1 VKFLMSEKEIEN
13 KRSSLYRGRL
23 SFRPSLSS
31 TGLGWKGLVVERYQ
45 APPCELPDLPIDHHI
60 VELASQQHVSLG
72 ERPDWRGH
80 LRPFSK
86 YPGVC
91 NCFPAGV
98 RPKLRVFTQT
108 NLIVCGLEPEFVE
121 EVSEEL
127 DSNPVAQ
134 LREQLDIRDESL
146 GSLMRLLE
154 NAAKSRQPS
163 DNLYVDHLI
172 YAFTLRLFSLGQGR
186 QYTYARQG
194 ALPAHKL
201 RRVIERMN
209 ADLDIDLDLKTIA
222 AESGYSRNHFL
233 RMFRVATECTPH
245 QYFLRLRIEKAQS
258 LMKDQSLRII
268 DIAESCGFASQSQFS
283 RVFRRVIGVTPRQ
296 YRRDTL

>member
-1 VKFLMSEKEIEN
+1 MSEKKIEN
-13 KRSSLYRGRL
+13 KGRSLYQSRL
-23 SFRPSLSS
+23 PFRPLLSS

-45 APPCELPDLPIDHHI
+45 TPPCELPDLPVAHHI
-60 VELASQQHVSLG
+60 VELAYQQHVSLG
-72 ERPDWRGH
+72 ERPDWRGQ

-86 YPGVC
+86 YPGTC
-91 NCFPAGV
+91 NYFPAGI
-98 RPKLRVFTQT
+98 RPKLRSFTQT

-127 DSNPVAQ
+127 GSNRVAQ
-134 LREQLDIRDESL
+134 FRVQIDIRDESL
-146 GSLMRLLE
+146 GNLMRLLE
-154 NAAKSRQPS
+154 NAAKSGKPS

-172 YAFTLRLFSLGQGR
+172 YAFTLHLFSLGQGR
-186 QYTYARQG
+186 QYTYIPQG

-209 ADLDIDLDLKTIA
+209 AGLDTDLDLKTLA
-222 AESGYSRNHFL
+222 VESGYSRNHFL
-233 RMFRVATECTPH
+233 RMFRAATECTPH

-258 LMKDQSLRII
+258 LMKSQSLRII
-268 DIAESCGFASQSQFS
+268 DIAESCGFTSQSQFS

>member
-1 VKFLMSEKEIEN
+1 VKLFMSEKEIEN

-23 SFRPSLSS
+23 SFRPLLSS

-127 DSNPVAQ
+127 GSNPAAQ
-134 LREQLDIRDESL
+134 LRVQLDIRDESL

>member
-1 VKFLMSEKEIEN
+1 
-13 KRSSLYRGRL
+13 
-23 SFRPSLSS
+23 
-31 TGLGWKGLVVERYQ
+31 
-45 APPCELPDLPIDHHI
+45 
-60 VELASQQHVSLG
+60 
-72 ERPDWRGH
+72 
-80 LRPFSK
+80 
-86 YPGVC
+86 
-91 NCFPAGV
+91 
-98 RPKLRVFTQT
+98 
-108 NLIVCGLEPEFVE
+108 LEPEFVE

-134 LREQLDIRDESL
+134 LRGQLDIRDESL

-154 NAAKSRQPS
+154 NAAKSGHPS

-186 QYTYARQG
+186 QYTFAREG

-209 ADLDIDLDLKTIA
+209 ADLDTDLDLKTIA

-233 RMFRVATECTPH
+233 RMFRAATECTPH
-245 QYFLRLRIEKAQS
+245 RYFLRMRIEKAQS

-268 DIAESCGFASQSQFS
+268 DIAESCGFTSQSQFS

>member
-1 VKFLMSEKEIEN
+1 MSDKEIEN
-13 KRSSLYRGRL
+13 KQSSLYGGRL
-23 SFRPSLSS
+23 SFRPLLSS
-31 TGLGWKGLVVERYQ
+31 GGLGWKGLIVERHQ
-45 APPCELPDLPIDHHI
+45 APPCELPDLPIAHHI
-60 VELASQQHVSLG
+60 VELASQQHVSRG

-91 NCFPAGV
+91 NCFPAGI

-108 NLIVCGLEPEFVE
+108 NLIVCGLEPEFAE

-127 DSNPVAQ
+127 DSNPVTQ

-154 NAAKSRQPS
+154 NAAKSEQPS

-172 YAFTLRLFSLGQGR
+172 YAFTLRLFSLGRGR
-186 QYTYARQG
+186 PYTYAREG

-201 RRVIERMN
+201 RRVIERMI
-209 ADLDIDLDLKTIA
+209 ADLDTDLNLKTVA

-233 RMFRVATECTPH
+233 RMFRAATECTPH

-268 DIAESCGFASQSQFS
+268 DIAESCGFTSQSQFS
-283 RVFRRVIGVTPRQ
+283 RVFRRVVGVTPRQ

>member
-1 VKFLMSEKEIEN
+1 MSEKKIEN
-13 KRSSLYRGRL
+13 KGGSLYQSRL
-23 SFRPSLSS
+23 PFRPLVSS
-31 TGLGWKGLVVERYQ
+31 AGLGWKGLVVERYQ
-45 APPCELPDLPIDHHI
+45 MPPCEVPDLPIAHHI

-98 RPKLRVFTQT
+98 RPRLRVFTRT
-108 NLIVCGLEPEFVE
+108 NLIVCGLEPEFAE

-127 DSNPVAQ
+127 DSNPAAQ
-134 LREQLDIRDESL
+134 LRVQLDIRDESL

-154 NAAKSRQPS
+154 NAAKSGQPS

-222 AESGYSRNHFL
+222 AERGYSRNHFL
-233 RMFRVATECTPH
+233 RMFRVATESTPH

-258 LMKDQSLRII
+258 LMKN
-268 DIAESCGFASQSQFS
+268 QF
-283 RVFRRVIGVTPRQ
+283 
-296 YRRDTL
+296 